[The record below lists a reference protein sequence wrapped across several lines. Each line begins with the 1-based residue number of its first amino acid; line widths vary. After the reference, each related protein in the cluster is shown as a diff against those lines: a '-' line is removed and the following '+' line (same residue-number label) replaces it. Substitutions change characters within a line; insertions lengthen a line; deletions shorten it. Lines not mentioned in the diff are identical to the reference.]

1 MQRYTEYCQKVG
13 MQPVWSNVYNKVS
26 VRLSNKEFGITSK
39 EVSAGSFLDMV
50 STKSLKADP
59 EDTLAF
65 ERIVEIAEI
74 SRESFVN
81 N

>member
-1 MQRYTEYCQKVG
+1 

-26 VRLSNKEFGITSK
+26 VSLHNKEFGITQK
-39 EVSAGSFLDMV
+39 EVSAGTFLDMV
-50 STKSLKADP
+50 STKSLRADP

>member
-1 MQRYTEYCQKVG
+1 

-74 SRESFVN
+74 SRDSFVN